1 MRHWI
6 ESPFSFRLAE
16 KKTAIHGQKK
26 RRLGM
31 SWPLAG
37 QLIPTKERPV
47 RTADKIR
54 KSPTGCADKCSLEN
68 RVPESGGMALAG
80 VQT

>member
-1 MRHWI
+1 MPRALLPQGVVPTTGQGEGIFGARKHGFAVGSAAMRHWI

-31 SWPLAG
+31 S
-37 QLIPTKERPV
+37 
-47 RTADKIR
+47 
-54 KSPTGCADKCSLEN
+54 
-68 RVPESGGMALAG
+68 
-80 VQT
+80 

>member
-1 MRHWI
+1 MPHRI

-31 SWPLAG
+31 SCPAKRSTHPKRGLAVTNCR
-37 QLIPTKERPV
+37 LNLKLPYRLRYT
-47 RTADKIR
+47 
-54 KSPTGCADKCSLEN
+54 
-68 RVPESGGMALAG
+68 
-80 VQT
+80 